1 MTDSRPSDSPTTS
14 PNPTYGFESP
24 SGLPPADGVLPG
36 DATATASTVPQK
48 KRSSATREIIE
59 TLVLALLIFVLVR
72 AVVLNFKVDGHSMD
86 NSFDNGEMLLV
97 NRNAYFDLGTSK
109 ITGWLP
115 FWDDHDYLF
124 GGPKRGDVIVFN
136 PPLANNDK
144 PFIKRVIG
152 LPGDTVETRGGI
164 VYVNGAALDEP
175 YIDGKVTMCRNN
187 TEDCAPVTV
196 PDGEI
201 FVMGDNRTNSEDSR
215 YFGPVPVENVIG
227 KAWITYWPKD
237 DIGIVPHYD
246 YDNVPA
252 PSSTANP

>member
-1 MTDSRPSDSPTTS
+1 MIAA
-14 PNPTYGFESP
+14 
-24 SGLPPADGVLPG
+24 PA
-36 DATATASTVPQK
+36 ATAK
-48 KRSSATREIIE
+48 SSPGKSAGRAIREILE
-59 TLVLALLIFVLVR
+59 TIVLAALIFFGVR
-72 AVVLNFKVDGHSMD
+72 LLVLNFKVDGQSMLP
-86 NSFDNGEMLLV
+86 NLQNNELLLV

-196 PDGEI
+196 PDAS
-201 FVMGDNRTNSEDSR
+201 VSSR
-215 YFGPVPVENVIG
+215 SAAVDGRSSAPAAAAARASVEHVCAG
-227 KAWITYWPKD
+227 
-237 DIGIVPHYD
+237 
-246 YDNVPA
+246 
-252 PSSTANP
+252 SANPDRGS